1 MGNTLKERLAGDL
14 DKIQSQARAIAEKD
28 DPSDADKKNL
38 ADLLKD
44 GQAIEARAQS
54 LMAVD
59 QMDGV
64 RHGLTSVQS
73 REQRPD
79 EDRPTGLG
87 DMFIRSEEWGRYQQA
102 PTGTSGRVAIPVGL
116 FERAPLTTLSGT
128 GTPWKTP
135 DRIDIARPSRQTPLL
150 DLVQRVPVSS
160 NSVDWVTY
168 PAAAPLA
175 AIVPENTAK
184 PEATIAASVG
194 TVTLDTIA
202 HWAQATRQLLEDSAA
217 ARAFIDGELS
227 RGVLDK
233 IEAEIAAAMVAA
245 TLPAVTAPSLMA
257 AIREGVGTVQAAGFQ
272 PNAVVLN
279 PADYAALDID
289 VYGSTL
295 LGPSLS
301 TSYWGLRPVAVG
313 AQPAGTATV
322 GDFTA
327 GVYYL
332 ERTSVSVYVTDSHAS
347 TFISNVFTFLAEAR
361 GKGVVTR
368 PEALVEC
375 TVGATTMAA
384 SQSKK

>member
-1 MGNTLKERLAGDL
+1 MPGTLKERLAKDL
-14 DKIQSQARAIAEKD
+14 EKIQTQARAIAEKD
-28 DPSDADKKNL
+28 DQTDADKKNL
-38 ADLLKD
+38 ESLLKD
-44 GQAIEARAQS
+44 GQEIQARAES
-54 LMAVD
+54 LLAVD
-59 QMDGV
+59 AMDDTGQS
-64 RHGLTSVQS
+64 LTSVQR
-73 REQRPD
+73 REERPAD
-79 EDRPTGLG
+79 DRPTGLG
-87 DMFIRSEEWGRYQQA
+87 DMFTRSQEWGRYQQA
-102 PTGTSGRVAIPVGL
+102 PTGTSGRVAIPIHM
-116 FERAPLTTLSGT
+116 FERAPLLTTSGT
-128 GTPWKTP
+128 GTPWTSP
-135 DRIDIARPSRQTPLL
+135 DRIEIARPARATPLL

-184 PEATIAASVG
+184 PEATITAAVA

-202 HWAQATRQLLEDSAA
+202 HWAQATRQLLEDSSA

-233 IEAEIAAAMVAA
+233 IESEIAAAMVAA
-245 TLPAVTAPSLMA
+245 TLPTATDAVSLMN
-257 AIREGVGTVQAAGFQ
+257 AIRKGVGTVQAAGFQ

-289 VYGSTL
+289 VFSKTL
-295 LGPSLS
+295 LGPAING
-301 TSYWGLRPVAVG
+301 SYWGLRPVAAG

-332 ERTSVSVYVTDSHAS
+332 ERTAVSMYVTDSHAS

-361 GKGVVTR
+361 GKAVVTR

-375 TVGATTMAA
+375 TKAP
-384 SQSKK
+384 